1 MKNSNQIIYQHEITP
16 GKEEI
21 RLYTNS
27 RYPRWLDYARYHSS
41 LAGIPDEA
49 ADVLNE
55 VLLSLFSK
63 EPQFQE
69 RLFKT
74 KKGQYKEL
82 DFFVLRMI
90 KLNAHSMTSPYRY
103 KTRYAVP
110 MVFNP
115 NFSRIN
121 IEDIE
126 DDQTD
131 TAAETLRQYRL
142 VRYVFSGLDLDEVER
157 RIFEFRFIER
167 NSFSEWPG
175 PESRNKMYGT
185 FYMVL
190 DSIHEILYSHGL
202 TKVKPKPSGYH
213 YNKNRKAELIERF
226 QNTRKIHNQKQLNNS
241 L

>member
-1 MKNSNQIIYQHEITP
+1 MNSNQIIYTHEITP

-49 ADVLNE
+49 TDVLNE

-63 EPQFQE
+63 DPKFQE

-74 KKGQYKEL
+74 KKGQYKEI

-90 KLNAHSMTSPYRY
+90 KLNAHSMTSPYRHKMKY
-103 KTRYAVP
+103 SVP
-110 MVFNP
+110 VTFNP
-115 NFSRIN
+115 NFSRIE
-121 IEDIE
+121 IEDSE

-142 VRYVFSGLDLDEVER
+142 VRYVFSGLDLTDLER
-157 RIFEFRFIER
+157 RVFEFRFIER

-175 PESRNKMYGT
+175 PERSQKLFST
-185 FYMVL
+185 FAMVL
-190 DSIHEILYSHGL
+190 SCIHEILYSHGL
-202 TKVKPKPSGYH
+202 TKVRPKPSGYQ

-226 QNTRKIHNQKQLNNS
+226 HKTRKIHISTN
-241 L
+241 